1 MDVVRKKIL
10 RIATVP
16 QSLKL
21 LTKGQMK
28 FLTEKGFD
36 VYAMSADGFEIQS
49 LYEDELIVKHFKI
62 DLTRKISPLHDIVAI
77 WQCFRVIKSLKPDI
91 VHTYTPKAGLVG
103 MIAAYFA
110 GCKIRLHNV
119 TGLPLMEAKGF
130 KRALLIQIEKT
141 IYWFATQVYVN
152 SFGLIDFINKNIFAS
167 NKIKILGNGSTNGI
181 DGSFFKK
188 NNEIEVVADS
198 IKDRLGF
205 VEDTFVWIFIG
216 RIVKDKGINELVEAF
231 KKITESNHNME
242 LIILGSFED
251 ELDPISTQ
259 ADFEIKNNPKIK
271 VVGFQ
276 SDIRPYLCIADC
288 LVFPSYREG
297 LPNVPMQAAC
307 FDLPIITTNING
319 CNEVVSDLE
328 NGLLIEPKSSDELA
342 DAMEK
347 IYEDTELRKTLKIN
361 TRDRILQKY
370 DQKRIWEY
378 IIEEYQKALN
388 DV

>member
-36 VYAMSADGFEIQS
+36 VYAMSAEGPEIQS
-49 LYEDELIVKHFKI
+49 LYEDELILKHFTI
-62 DLTRKISPLHDIVAI
+62 DLTRKISPIHDMVAI
-77 WQCFRVIKSLKPDI
+77 WQCYKIIRTLKPDI

-103 MIAAYFA
+103 MIASYLA

-130 KRALLIQIEKT
+130 KRALLILIEKI

-152 SFGLIDFINKNIFAS
+152 SFGLIDFINKTIS
-167 NKIKILGNGSTNGI
+167 VSDKIKILGNGSTNGI

-188 NNEIEVVADS
+188 NNEIEIVADS

-205 VEDTFVWIFIG
+205 GEDTFVWIFIG

-231 KKITESNHNME
+231 KKITESYHKME

-276 SDIRPYLCIADC
+276 SDIRPYLCVADC

-307 FDLPIITTNING
+307 FDLPIIATNING
-319 CNEVVSDLE
+319 CNEVVTDLE

-342 DAMEK
+342 IAMEK
-347 IYEDTELRKTLKIN
+347 MYKDAALRKNLKNN

-378 IIEEYQKALN
+378 IMEEYQKALN